1 MPFRVRREY
10 GLVGRRYFTKDHGE
24 YRTHN
29 LHIYQTSHRDRER
42 YLAFCVYLRH
52 HAQVRL
58 TYETLKREAYA
69 RHPAD
74 IAVYNGVKDT
84 WIKQIEPT
92 FLRATPA

>member
-1 MPFRVRREY
+1 MS
-10 GLVGRRYFTKDHGE
+10 DAH
-24 YRTHN
+24 
-29 LHIYQTSHRDRER
+29 YQTGYRYVESH
-42 YLAFCVYLRH
+42 LAFCVYLRH

-74 IAVYNGVKDT
+74 IAAYNGVKDT
-84 WIKQIEPT
+84 WIKQIKPT